1 MTFPAQF
8 EITLRV
14 AYNMCAYLG
23 EVVGGNMVAVA
34 GALAQ
39 HNLALLGESP
49 AYGGDEAE
57 RLVDGD
63 EKEDAFAVIN
73 GLLTLAHVGVHGA
86 DQDA

>member
-8 EITLRV
+8 ETTLRV
-14 AYNMCAYLG
+14 AYKMCAYLG
-23 EVVGGNMVAVA
+23 EVVGRDVVAVA

-39 HNLALLGESP
+39 HNLALLGKSP
-49 AYGGDEAE
+49 ADGGDEAE

-63 EKEDAFAVIN
+63 KKEDAFAVIN
-73 GLLTLAHVGVHGA
+73 GLLALAHVGVHGA